1 MQLFTMGSDTKYRVF
16 FNELESKNIVK
27 SLGKN
32 NISIRNIDLCSYIEK
47 ALPEL
52 FKECSNKRV
61 MVLNI
66 LNDGPY
72 ISAVVLVQDI
82 NAVFPNP
89 KEKKHLV
96 KVTKV
101 IFEDGNAFK
110 EWLLDKDYS
119 YKVVY
124 VTSKNKVK
132 VAIFNMKVA
141 DEMSLAKYGAE
152 INSVGDILSFMLI
165 ETKYKL
171 EKCFQ

>member
-1 MQLFTMGSDTKYRVF
+1 MKDCIFCKIA
-16 FNELESKNIVK
+16 N
-27 SLGKN
+27 
-32 NISIRNIDLCSYIEK
+32 
-47 ALPEL
+47 
-52 FKECSNKRV
+52 KE
-61 MVLNI
+61 I
-66 LNDGPY
+66 P
-72 ISAVVLVQDI
+72 A
-82 NAVFPNP
+82 
-89 KEKKHLV
+89 
-96 KVTKV
+96 KV